1 MPSPA
6 RAGSI
11 VAMATEHAT
20 VAEEEYLQT
29 LFWLQEAKLPMTGAN
44 VARAMQLSAPTV
56 HEMIGRLERDGYI
69 TRATDKAISFTV
81 SGLEHAEGVVR
92 RHRLIERFLTDVL
105 GIPWDEV
112 HEEAERLEHAMS
124 PVLEERMLAAIGD
137 AKTCPHGHPIA
148 AGSRIDGVPL
158 ADVAEGAAVT
168 ILRLENEAED
178 LLHYLKE
185 SGIEPGMKGTL
196 TANTGEEVTVTCEDG
211 QACSVTFS
219 VAETVSVLADP
230 SPPTRIALPE
240 QLVLA
245 RERYGR

>member
-1 MPSPA
+1 MSHD
-6 RAGSI
+6 
-11 VAMATEHAT
+11 HAT

-29 LFWLQEAKLPMTGAN
+29 IFWLKEAGLPMTAAN

-56 HEMIGRLERDGYI
+56 HEMIGRLERDGYV
-69 TRATDKAISFTV
+69 TRGDDKRLEFTDE
-81 SGLEHAEGVVR
+81 GLEHATGVVR

-124 PVLEERMLAAIGD
+124 PVLEERMLAAIGN
-137 AKTCPHGHPIA
+137 AKTCPHGHPIE
-148 AGSRIDGVPL
+148 AGARIEGVPL
-158 ADVAEGAAVT
+158 ADVQEGADVT
-168 ILRLENEAED
+168 VLRFENEAED

-185 SGIEPGMKGTL
+185 SGLEPGEKGVLSDAGDDQVTIDFGDRS
-196 TANTGEEVTVTCEDG
+196 ATVTR
-211 QACSVTFS
+211 S

-230 SPPTRIALPE
+230 SPPPRTALPE

-245 RERYGR
+245 RDRYGR